1 MLLLA
6 ADENFNNNIVRGALR
21 LNPDLDVLRV
31 QDAGLRGADDSSF
44 GSAAGDGQPGA
55 HRIPGPAPHPALGLQ
70 R

>member
-31 QDAGLRGADDSSF
+31 QDGGLRAADDSSF
-44 GSAAGDGQPGA
+44 GSAAG
-55 HRIPGPAPHPALGLQ
+55 
-70 R
+70 